1 MWNAIAGFFS
11 FLWRLISAAARLIAV
26 PLGAI
31 WHLYMKLGVIWKAV
45 IAVIV
50 LGGIWLYGY
59 FIWQTQSWTN
69 FNPDYP
75 AAINYQTA
83 TTPGATAL
91 GNVMGSATGAPSGR
105 ASDLTT
111 STAGSSDQATT
122 PSGSVSENTTSS
134 ADPSAAQNMQD
145 TASDNVSRS
154 ENNSP
159 DSSSEMAKTAD
170 SGTSPI
176 VDTKEKKCAP
186 SAIVSVTAELID
198 FNVNQNAWISSMLLY
213 KAGFFGLSW
222 DRTPFLDNKASFQRG
237 INSAVR
243 RTAIEL
249 VDNLGRLRGTSQVDS
264 DLQKARG
271 NLQFSEDSWY
281 FGLSPFGPKTPTPS
295 YYRAA
300 IKDLNAFNKRLENCQ
315 ATFDARADNL
325 MQFVDRIANDL
336 GSTSAILKDRA
347 DNYHA
352 GWFDTRADDRFWFA
366 YGQLYAYYGLMRAAH
381 SDFKAVLAE
390 KHLDGIWNSMEEQLR
405 AALDMQPFIVSNGR
419 EDAWFTPSHLT
430 TMGFHILRVRSNL
443 VDIRQVLDR

>member
-1 MWNAIAGFFS
+1 MWNAISGFFS
-11 FLWRLISAAARLIAV
+11 FLWRFVSAAARLIAV
-26 PLGAI
+26 PLGAL
-31 WHLYMKLGVIWKAV
+31 WRLYMKLGVIWKAV
-45 IAVIV
+45 IAVII
-50 LGGIWLYGY
+50 LGSIWLYGY
-59 FIWQTQSWTN
+59 FIWQTQAWTN

-75 AAINYQTA
+75 AALNYQTA
-83 TTPGATAL
+83 KTPGAPNAA
-91 GNVMGSATGAPSGR
+91 NFS
-105 ASDLTT
+105 
-111 STAGSSDQATT
+111 GSS
-122 PSGSVSENTTSS
+122 SGSSVSTSDNPSQAEPTTDARTS
-134 ADPSAAQNMQD
+134 D
-145 TASDNVSRS
+145 TAAGTVNGDQSA
-154 ENNSP
+154 NSKP
-159 DSSSEMAKTAD
+159 LTVVTDAKTDA
-170 SGTSPI
+170 
-176 VDTKEKKCAP
+176 KKCAP

-213 KAGFFGLSW
+213 KAGFFGMSW
-222 DRTPFLDNKASFQRG
+222 DHTPFLDNKASFQRG
-237 INSAVR
+237 INAAVR
-243 RTAIEL
+243 RTAVEL
-249 VDNLGRLRGTSQVDS
+249 VDNLGRLRGTSQVDA

-295 YYRAA
+295 YYRSA
-300 IKDLNAFNKRLENCQ
+300 IKDLNAFNLRLENCQ

-347 DNYHA
+347 DNYNA

-381 SDFKAVLAE
+381 SDFKDVLAE
-390 KHLDGIWNSMEEQLR
+390 KHLDGIWNAMEEQLR

-419 EDAWFTPSHLT
+419 QDAWFTPSHLT

>member
-11 FLWRLISAAARLIAV
+11 FLWRFISAAARLIAV
-26 PLGAI
+26 PLGGI
-31 WHLYMKLGVIWKAV
+31 WRLYMKLGVIWKAA
-45 IAVIV
+45 IAVLI
-50 LGGIWLYGY
+50 LGCAWLYGY
-59 FIWQTQSWTN
+59 FFWQTQVWTN

-83 TTPGATAL
+83 KTPGEQSSLNSQPSSNGAN
-91 GNVMGSATGAPSGR
+91 NV
-105 ASDLTT
+105 ASDGAVN
-111 STAGSSDQATT
+111 SENAADSKSSDLSSDHPAPENDGQPVRPVT
-122 PSGSVSENTTSS
+122 PPVV
-134 ADPSAAQNMQD
+134 AD
-145 TASDNVSRS
+145 T
-154 ENNSP
+154 
-159 DSSSEMAKTAD
+159 
-170 SGTSPI
+170 
-176 VDTKEKKCAP
+176 KKCAP
-186 SAIVSVTAELID
+186 SAIVSVTADLID

-213 KAGFFGLSW
+213 KAGFFGMSW
-222 DRTPFLDNKASFQRG
+222 DHTPFLDNKASFQRG
-237 INSAVR
+237 INAAVR
-243 RTAIEL
+243 RTVVEL
-249 VDNLGRLRGTSQVDS
+249 VDNLGRLRGTSQVDA

-271 NLQFSEDSWY
+271 NMQFSEDSWY

-295 YYRAA
+295 YYRSA

-381 SDFKAVLAE
+381 SDFKDVLAE

-419 EDAWFTPSHLT
+419 QDAWFTPSHLT